1 MEYELQSKPLDR
13 LYLNKIFNNNDE
25 LIRGVKTILHF
36 VCEITDIPRAF
47 YGTRINLEG
56 KYIKRFATFIANNA

>member
-25 LIRGVKTILHF
+25 LIRGVKLFSISF
-36 VCEITDIPRAF
+36 V
-47 YGTRINLEG
+47 
-56 KYIKRFATFIANNA
+56 K

>member
-36 VCEITDIPRAF
+36 VCEITDIPRLPF
-47 YGTRINLEG
+47 YGIRVNLVG
-56 KYIKRFATFIANNA
+56 QTHTKVCPFYYK